1 MHMRRNWRG
10 SVLCSLIFA
19 LLLAGCSSGGGD
31 TTTAIAP
38 SATAEPVRAP
48 WGLWT
53 GTSSDGRTVRGAV
66 TDNNYW
72 FWYSAIGDPTVLR
85 GGAHG
90 HFDLQTEGVLASSD
104 LVDFSMDR
112 TRVWQ
117 GTLTGTY
124 VKQQTITGTMT
135 VMDLGMLPSESMS
148 FSLTYQP
155 NSGSAPD
162 NLGNPDQ
169 TVLADMAQIVG
180 TYDGQNGGTT
190 PATITISPSAD
201 FSIQGYFDGF
211 RVPPIWE
218 TFPCPTT
225 SGSIFTQFWGV
236 KAYQFM
242 VESDCGD
249 PRVFGVGVFDAATNK
264 LFLFAVEPKN
274 RNIAFIHAITKR

>member
-1 MHMRRNWRG
+1 MLMQRNWVG
-10 SVLCSLIFA
+10 GVLFSLIFT
-19 LLLAGCSSGGGD
+19 LLLAGCGSGGGGD

-85 GGAHG
+85 GGVQG

-104 LVDFSMDR
+104 LIDFSMDKVR
-112 TRVWQ
+112 PVD

-124 VKQQTITGTMT
+124 VKQHTINGTITTTDG
-135 VMDLGMLPSESMS
+135 ESVS

-162 NLGNPDQ
+162 NLGNPDP

-180 TYDGQNGGTT
+180 TYEGLT
-190 PATITISPSAD
+190 ATITISPGAD

-211 RVPPIWE
+211 GGTRWE
-218 TFPCPTT
+218 TAPCPTT
-225 SGSIFTQFWGV
+225 SGAIYPQYWGA
-236 KAYQFM
+236 KAYQFS
-242 VESDCGD
+242 VKDDCQF
-249 PRVFGVGVFDAATNK
+249 PIRWLNGVGVFDAATNK
-264 LFLFAVEPKN
+264 LFLFAVRDN
-274 RNIAFIHAITKR
+274 RLTAFIHDITKR